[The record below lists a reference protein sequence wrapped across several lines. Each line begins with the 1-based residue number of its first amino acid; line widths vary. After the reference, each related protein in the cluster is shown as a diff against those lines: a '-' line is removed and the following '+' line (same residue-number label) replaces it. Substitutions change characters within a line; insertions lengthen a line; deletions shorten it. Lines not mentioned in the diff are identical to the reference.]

1 MNARSDPGLS
11 AKRSAE
17 LPTGRLD
24 VTLTKGA
31 HELDE
36 LLGFAARANARRG
49 FLFLSKVLGK
59 HWPVRPSAML
69 AVHERLAADIPASEG
84 PVLFI
89 AMAETAIGL
98 GQGVFEAWLRANP
111 GREALFV
118 HTTRYRVGSGDII
131 EFEEAHSHAPRQFL
145 HMPEGEHERGLLL
158 GARSIVLVDDE
169 ASTGNTFVNL
179 AAACRRLNPSIERVH
194 LSVIVNFMGAAAT
207 DGLTARFGIPTTMGA
222 LIEGEYRFAAADIP
236 VAAVLNA
243 APAQRYDA
251 QAERGANPGFGRLG
265 LARPLHAPET
275 LAARLAQEIAQGA
288 KVLVLGTGEFMHA
301 STLLGAALEA
311 RGLDVVV
318 QSTTR
323 SPILTWGAVSHALT
337 FPDNYGEGIANY
349 LYNVAPGQ
357 YDAVLACHETPP
369 NAALLDAAH
378 QLGARLFHYQTEDH
392 VEEVPVR

>member
-1 MNARSDPGLS
+1 MNARSDPGLC
-11 AKRSAE
+11 AKRSAD

-24 VTLTKGA
+24 VSLTKGA

-36 LLGFAARANARRG
+36 LLGFAARANAKRG

-69 AVHERLAADIPASEG
+69 AVHERLAADVPASEG

-145 HMPEGEHERGLLL
+145 HMPAGEHERALLL

-179 AAACRRLNPSIERVH
+179 AAACRRLNPSVERVH

-207 DGLTARFGIPTTMGA
+207 EGLTARFGIPTTMGA
-222 LIEGEYRFAAADIP
+222 LIEGEYRFEPSDIP
-236 VAAVLNA
+236 VDA

-251 QAERGANPGFGRLG
+251 QAERGAHPGFGRLG
-265 LARPLHAPET
+265 LSRPLRIPEA
-275 LAARLAQEIAQGA
+275 LAAQLAGTVAPDA

-311 RGLDVVV
+311 GGLDVVV

-357 YDAVLACHETPP
+357 YDAVLVCHETPP
-369 NAALLDAAH
+369 NAALLDVAR